1 MSTKLRQIIKIE
13 DSNLANA
20 TKTEYGY
27 RLKQFFHDST
37 IKSFE
42 ELIDVPSEELENTLV
57 SYCKFLLVKVTQ
69 KTLSANT
76 VPKMFKPIKFVL
88 EVNYR
93 ENDVIKIKE
102 LSSRHNKGTDYIK
115 ARINSNPS
123 EYKNCEIKFK
133 IYSSENPKGKSE
145 RVEILKQI
153 SPNIFQ
159 IKSKKKIFNIGK
171 INFSK
176 NFSSV

>member
-13 DSNLANA
+13 ESNLANA
-20 TKTEYGY
+20 TKKEYGY

-42 ELIDVPSEELENTLV
+42 ELIDAPSEELEDTLV

-88 EVNYR
+88 EV
-93 ENDVIKIKE
+93 
-102 LSSRHNKGTDYIK
+102 T
-115 ARINSNPS
+115 
-123 EYKNCEIKFK
+123 
-133 IYSSENPKGKSE
+133 
-145 RVEILKQI
+145 
-153 SPNIFQ
+153 
-159 IKSKKKIFNIGK
+159 
-171 INFSK
+171 
-176 NFSSV
+176 